1 MHVKI
6 YFTAWHCGARDVGV
20 VVCGDTKLIINIK
33 KIYILHN
40 KGAFDW

>member
-1 MHVKI
+1 MVMHVKI

-20 VVCGDTKLIINIK
+20 VVCGDTKLIIKIK
-33 KIYILHN
+33 NLHC